1 MMLIIPRNILDE
13 IVIHCEQEQPIEACG
28 ILAGAIKKTESKQV
42 KTVTKIYSCQ
52 NELHS
57 TTRYKIS
64 AEEQYHAFIDIE
76 EQGLTLIGFYHSH
89 PQGST
94 APSTID
100 KKLANYIG
108 YSYLIITLNPIKVT
122 AWIFQKDQEFTP
134 ELLSI
139 IDDTQGSS
147 DA

>member
-1 MMLIIPRNILDE
+1 MLIIPRNILDE
-13 IVIHCEQEQPIEACG
+13 IIIQCEQEQPIEACG
-28 ILAGAIKKTESKQV
+28 ILAGAIVKTESKQV
-42 KTVTKIYSCQ
+42 KTVTKIYSCH
-52 NELHS
+52 NEFHS
-57 TTRYKIS
+57 TTRYKIP
-64 AEEQYHAFIDIE
+64 AEEQFHAFIDIE
-76 EQGLTLIGFYHSH
+76 EQGLKLIGFYHSH

-94 APSTID
+94 TPSTID

-134 ELLSI
+134 ESLSI
-139 IDDTQGSS
+139 LDGTQGSS